1 MKDEVKYDLLDLYKK
16 INEGNNGKQE
26 SLLRMT
32 YKPNN
37 YEYDTFIAD
46 AELKPSMSDVTCCI
60 TCDDGDSVCY
70 ELFFKNGS
78 GTVNYAFY
86 MEECFNHK
94 FTRLEDEVLKKHYF
108 VFVALINPLFIL
120 DRISENEYITELIEN
135 NEIIIELINAELKI
149 EIYHESLV
157 L

>member
-1 MKDEVKYDLLDLYKK
+1 MKDEVKFNLLDLYNK

-46 AELKPSMSDVTCCI
+46 AELKLSMSDVTCCI

-86 MEECFNHK
+86 MEECINHN
-94 FTRLEDEVLKKHYF
+94 FSRLEDENLKKHYF
-108 VFVALINPLFIL
+108 IFMALINPIFIL
-120 DRISENEYITELIEN
+120 DRINKSEHIIKLIEN
-135 NEIIIELINAELKI
+135 NGTIIDLIDAELKI